1 MNNEIELF
9 KEFFEYK
16 DGTLIWRKTSGTRG
30 LKGSVA
36 GKKRKDGY
44 YDVGLKGKYYLVH
57 RIIYAL
63 HNNYLPEIVDHINRD
78 VSDNRIENLRESD
91 YNKNIWN
98 SGISTSNKSGV
109 KGIRKTKN
117 NKYEARIAI
126 NGKTIQVGTFES
138 IDVAKA
144 ALQLVRQKEHG
155 EHACDG

>member
-9 KEFFEYK
+9 REFFEYK
-16 DGTLIWRKTSGTRG
+16 DGLLIWRKTSGTRG

-44 YDVGLKGKYYLVH
+44 FDVGLKGKYYLVH

-63 HNNYLPEIVDHINRD
+63 HHNELPKIVDHINRNI
-78 VSDNRIENLRESD
+78 SDNRIENLRKSD

-98 SGISTSNKSGV
+98 SGISTSNTSGV
-109 KGIRKTKN
+109 KGVRKTKN

-126 NGKTIQVGTFES
+126 KGRTIQVGTFES
-138 IDVAKA
+138 IDA
-144 ALQLVRQKEHG
+144 AQSAIELIRQKEHG
-155 EHACDG
+155 EYACHG